1 MGEGFEAIIKAISKS
16 LEGIVFVGIVG
27 KDGLPVSVISDEN
40 FERSESSAEIAG
52 IFNTTQRVVKT
63 LNMGNFVDLFFDT
76 DKFGTLIIKINNEY
90 FLAIIMHTPV
100 NIGRARLEAKHAAIQ
115 IRTMIEQ

>member
-1 MGEGFEAIIKAISKS
+1 MGEGFEEIIKTISKS
-16 LEGIVFVGIVG
+16 LDGTVFVGIVG
-27 KDGLPVSVISDEN
+27 KDGLPVSVISEEN
-40 FERSESSAEIAG
+40 FERSESSAEIASV
-52 IFNTTQRVVKT
+52 FNTTQRVVKT
-63 LNMGNFVDLFFDT
+63 LNMGDFVDLFFDT
-76 DKFGTLIIKINNEY
+76 DRFGTLIIKINNEY